1 MVKGMLKKNIVASSP
16 HFMSVISGDKLDSL
30 QSLNYY
36 LLRNSSLPKLVI
48 DPHRKFLNYIET
60 NAPLE
65 MIDEIIEHTPETY
78 AYEPGK
84 IYHSTVEIKES
95 RDNLLIID
103 WSALALEEKEVIFL
117 SLAEFKKP
125 EYFETKH

>member
-1 MVKGMLKKNIVASSP
+1 MYCGNLVGNSILTAFTAVFLSLQPLSIKQELFVMVKAMLKKNIVTSSP
-16 HFMSVISGDKLDSL
+16 HFMSAISGDKLDSL

-65 MIDEIIEHTPETY
+65 MMDEIIEHTPETY
-78 AYEPGK
+78 TY
-84 IYHSTVEIKES
+84 
-95 RDNLLIID
+95 
-103 WSALALEEKEVIFL
+103 
-117 SLAEFKKP
+117 
-125 EYFETKH
+125 